1 MQLDTKKIGGQ
12 TTETT
17 TAPVHATPAHVAG
30 VDPEFLDWQGVQARF
45 GIKRSN
51 LYALLGE
58 GVIRSV
64 ALRRKGCARGR
75 RLFETASIRRFLRQQ
90 MEAGE

>member
-1 MQLDTKKIGGQ
+1 MKAKTSSNGEQ
-12 TTETT
+12 TSLA
-17 TAPVHATPAHVAG
+17 TAPASATLAYVAA

-51 LYALLGE
+51 LYTLLGD

-64 ALRRKGCARGR
+64 ALRRKGCVRGR